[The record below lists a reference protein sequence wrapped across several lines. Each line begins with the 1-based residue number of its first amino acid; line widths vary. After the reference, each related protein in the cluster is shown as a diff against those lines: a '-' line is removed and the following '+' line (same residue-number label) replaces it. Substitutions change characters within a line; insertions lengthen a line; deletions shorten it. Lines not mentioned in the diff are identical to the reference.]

1 MRKWLLVS
9 VGIVGMVIMVVMS
22 GCFEPP
28 TTTNTVYIYP
38 QSSYKAVEEQFTI
51 SIKCDS
57 IQEINGF
64 ETSLKFNK
72 THIRVIS
79 WEWEDFFSTD
89 SFKSV
94 PIIDNVNGI
103 VFDIYAVSIGLDG
116 AKSNKPIITFTC
128 IPISTGT
135 SKIELYNT
143 NIVNASGI
151 IPCEL
156 INGTLI
162 SAYS

>member
-1 MRKWLLVS
+1 MRRWLVS
-9 VGIVGMVIMVVMS
+9 IGIVGMVLLVMTS

-28 TTTNTVYIYP
+28 VTTNTIYIYP
-38 QSSYKAVEEQFTI
+38 QSSYKAVDEQFTI

-72 THIRVIS
+72 SHIRVIS
-79 WEWEDFFSTD
+79 WEWGGFFSTD
-89 SFKSV
+89 SYKSM
-94 PIIDNVNGI
+94 PIIDNDNGI
-103 VFDIYAVSIGLDG
+103 VSDIYAVSIGVNG
-116 AKSNKPIITFTC
+116 VKSSLSIITFTC
-128 IPISTGT
+128 VPIASGT

-143 NIVNASGI
+143 NIVNASGN
-151 IPCEL
+151 IPREL

-162 SAYS
+162 SSNS